1 MGSVGRAAE
10 QQTQE
15 QTNTAYD
22 NFRGMDTTSAGN
34 YVDSLGYSNNPDLN
48 QSNRLQTLTDTLGL
62 HGKPRVMDDASFD
75 ATAKTDALD
84 GVVLHRGIGYQNDDR
99 VLNSIKFGD
108 LTYQGDGIHGNGTY
122 LTTKKSYARGY
133 AGIDAKNTSFSAYI
147 DKNRARVITESS
159 LRAKFAALPATVQ
172 RQFSH
177 YDTEDGISMFA
188 LHQGYNVISV
198 PGGNGSKSYNGDF
211 YVPLTRDVLVIRDHT
226 LLK

>member
-1 MGSVGRAAE
+1 MGSVGRAVE

-22 NFRGMDTTSAGN
+22 NFRNMDTTNAGN
-34 YVDSLGYSNNPDLN
+34 YVDSLGYSDNPALN

-62 HGKPRVMDDASFD
+62 HDKPRVMDDASFD

-84 GVVLHRGIGYQNDDR
+84 GVVLHRGIGYQSDDR
-99 VLNSIKFGD
+99 VLNSIKYGD

-122 LTTKKSYARGY
+122 LTTKKSYARQY
-133 AGIDAKNTSFSAYI
+133 AGLDAKNTSFSAYI

-177 YDTEDGISMFA
+177 YDSEDGISMFA

-198 PGGNGSKSYNGDF
+198 PGGNGHKSYNGDF